1 MKNIKKEHFLV
12 IVIIAFI
19 IGGGVGFFVGNS
31 SSTSTMKGGMDSGFS
46 AKGGSMNRGQGGMSM
61 RGGGFVSGEVLSVDT
76 NSMVVKMRDGSSKI
90 VLYSPSTEI
99 SKFASGLI
107 SDVSTGKQV
116 MINGTTNSDGSVTA
130 TSVQIRPT
138 TLSR

>member
-99 SKFASGLI
+99 SKFA
-107 SDVSTGKQV
+107 
-116 MINGTTNSDGSVTA
+116 
-130 TSVQIRPT
+130 
-138 TLSR
+138 